1 MRFWKRRTSPPATFW
16 DHVAELRIRLIGSMV
31 AVALASLVGLVCY
44 NWLLENIF
52 LPPYCRVLDGQGI
65 DRVCTLVIT
74 EPLDGFKTRIRVSVY
89 VGILIAMPILLWNL
103 WRFITPALD
112 RREKRYAVPFVL
124 SGVLLFVCGAVVAY
138 ATFERALEFLIS
150 FGGDTVDP
158 LFSPG
163 AYLGLMTYMM
173 IAFGVGFEF
182 PIVLVFLQLARVVT
196 PRQLSSSRR
205 YAIVGIVVVAA
216 VITPSG
222 DPVSLAALSIPM
234 YLFFE
239 LSILVGLLLERS
251 RRRRE
256 GISNT

>member
-1 MRFWKRRTSPPATFW
+1 
-16 DHVAELRIRLIGSMV
+16 
-31 AVALASLVGLVCY
+31 
-44 NWLLENIF
+44 
-52 LPPYCRVLDGQGI
+52 
-65 DRVCTLVIT
+65 
-74 EPLDGFKTRIRVSVY
+74 
-89 VGILIAMPILLWNL
+89 
-103 WRFITPALD
+103 
-112 RREKRYAVPFVL
+112 
-124 SGVLLFVCGAVVAY
+124 
-138 ATFERALEFLIS
+138 
-150 FGGDTVDP
+150 
-158 LFSPG
+158 
-163 AYLGLMTYMM
+163 MTYMM

-216 VITPSG
+216 IITPSG

-256 GISNT
+256 GIAKT